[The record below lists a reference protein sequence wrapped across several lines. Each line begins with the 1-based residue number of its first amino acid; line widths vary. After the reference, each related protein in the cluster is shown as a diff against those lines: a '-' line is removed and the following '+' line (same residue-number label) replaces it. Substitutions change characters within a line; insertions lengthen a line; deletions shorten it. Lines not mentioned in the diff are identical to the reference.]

1 MPKLYWNYCFQQIL
15 YLEQTFF
22 VRSIQ
27 QIQAVVEAGAEV
39 KKEME
44 VMEEKM
50 EEVTVVEVNS
60 SY

>member
-1 MPKLYWNYCFQQIL
+1 M
-15 YLEQTFF
+15 EQTFF

-27 QIQAVVEAGAEV
+27 QIQAVVEAEV

-50 EEVTVVEVNS
+50 EKITVVKVNIS
-60 SY
+60 DYIKVGFFRKF